1 MQPQIM
7 ATCADGIIADVK
19 TPGPFLQKNGSF
31 LTSALPEAKE
41 TDRFSQRPARISLGK
56 LQCFGLY
63 HGLPGMRLRFRRN
76 TTLGWSPDY
85 NTAPVRPVDAAGFTK
100 GIT

>member
-1 MQPQIM
+1 MHRLF
-7 ATCADGIIADVK
+7 V
-19 TPGPFLQKNGSF
+19 LSF
-31 LTSALPEAKE
+31 ASGEALKEPALTLAVPKKE
-41 TDRFSQRPARISLGK
+41 TDRFSERPARISLGK

-63 HGLPGMRLRFRRN
+63 HGLPGTRFRFRRN